1 MTRINSLFR
10 KELLKV
16 HTWCL
21 EVWGD
26 YACFTRPEMKVE
38 RVSYDV
44 ITPSAA
50 RAIFE
55 SILWKPAIR
64 WNITKIEVLNPIKWI
79 SVRRNEVGK
88 VMPAPTEKQMA
99 GVLGAPMGIF
109 IEDARQQR
117 AGLFL
122 RDVKYRIHGYFEFIN
137 LQQKNEDRST
147 QSVVWADEQESTEI
161 IKLDETEA
169 KYAAMFERRAK
180 KGQCFH
186 RPYLGCREFACD
198 FKLIKNPPEEPV
210 EPINDTRDLGYMLYD
225 MDFDR
230 DEKEPVP
237 LFFRAQLNRGVVN
250 TDRREVEVRG

>member
-1 MTRINSLFR
+1 MS
-10 KELLKV
+10 K
-16 HTWCL
+16 WCL

-44 ITPSAA
+44 MTPSAA

-55 SILWKPAIR
+55 AILWKPGIR

-88 VMPAPTEKQMA
+88 TVSVPTANQMA

-109 IEDARQQR
+109 IEDERQQR

-122 RDVKYRIHGYFEFIN
+122 RDVRYRIHGYFDFVPLVQRKTNRSVLPEF
-137 LQQKNEDRST
+137 
-147 QSVVWADEQESTEI
+147 WADQQEQGEI
-161 IKLDETEA
+161 VRMDENEA
-169 KYAAMFERRAK
+169 KYAAMFERRAQ

-198 FKLIKNPPEEPV
+198 FKLVKDVQEHPIKTIDE
-210 EPINDTRDLGYMLYD
+210 TRDLGYMLYD
-225 MDFDR
+225 LDFTQD
-230 DEKEPVP
+230 DSNPTP
-237 LFFRAQLNRGVVN
+237 MFFRAQMKGGVINTNRK
-250 TDRREVEVRG
+250 EVEVRG